1 MLPTVSDRLRSSLV
15 PTPNRARLLVWLSVG
30 AVYIAIGSVYPF
42 LLLLGWWEA
51 IPAVILALVLGDR
64 AAARVEARAVAGP
77 PLATAPAR
85 AVWWPA
91 RASPIAIALA
101 AAALGGA
108 LALTWVLVAPA
119 GGDQAA
125 HAYLMHVV
133 GTGGSVLWDNYWY
146 AGRYEI
152 VDYSPLFYP
161 VAHVAGE
168 NVVILA
174 SVMCASL
181 GVAFIARRLY
191 GSRGTLPAVAFAVF
205 CSFEVV
211 IGQYP
216 FALGLAL
223 AVLAGVALLLR
234 RPLVAALAGAAC
246 ALASPLAFLFLLI
259 LVAGVAASRRD
270 LWHERWW
277 RAAVCAL
284 GAIAVVEAG
293 LLRVFPDQGRYPF
306 STRDFA
312 KLIVFGVALYLLARP
327 EPRLRELRGVI
338 GVYLV
343 VAVALFLVPIEVGS
357 NIERLGNYFALPATI
372 IVLSY
377 RRFRPMPVAV
387 VMLASCV
394 AINVAPA
401 AEALVRGIG
410 DPAQQATFWSGTVRY
425 LRTELRPGARVEVVA
440 TAAHWESD
448 YLPRNG
454 IALARGWFRQ
464 DDAPTNNLFYEPNLT
479 PRRYR
484 HWLQELAVAY
494 VVDPNTALDY
504 SSTAEAAL
512 LKHPA
517 ALGLREVYED
527 PNVKIFAVE
536 HPTPMVT
543 PRTRA
548 KVVALGQSTL
558 KLDVARPGPLKLRI
572 RYTPYWDADPSGGLC
587 LSRASD
593 GLTTVQALR
602 PGRYA
607 LRVSANVTTGLSTL
621 AGISS
626 GC

>member
-1 MLPTVSDRLRSSLV
+1 MLSPVSDRLRSSLV
-15 PTPNRARLLVWLSVG
+15 LTPNRARLLVWLSVG
-30 AVYIAIGSVYPF
+30 ALYIAIGSVYPF

-51 IPAVILALVLGDR
+51 IPAVIAALVLGDR
-64 AAARVEARAVAGP
+64 AAARVEARAAAAP
-77 PLATAPAR
+77 RAAPAR
-85 AVWWPA
+85 ARALGPA
-91 RASPIAIALA
+91 RTSPMTIALA
-101 AAALGGA
+101 AAGLAGA

-125 HAYLMHVV
+125 HAYLMHVM

-161 VAHVAGE
+161 VARVVGE
-168 NVVILA
+168 DVVILA
-174 SVMCASL
+174 SVMGASL

-216 FALGLAL
+216 FALGLAF
-223 AVLAGVALLLR
+223 AVLACLALMLR
-234 RPLVAALAGAAC
+234 RPFLAALAGAAC
-246 ALASPLAFLFLLI
+246 ALASPLALLFLLI

-270 LWHERWW
+270 LWRERWW
-277 RAAVCAL
+277 RAAVCSL

-410 DPAQQATFWSGTVRY
+410 DPAQQATFWSGAVTY
-425 LRTELRPGARVEVVA
+425 LRTDLRPGARVEVVA

-464 DDAPTNNLFYEPNLT
+464 DDAPTNNLFYEPNLSA
-479 PRRYR
+479 RRYR

-512 LKHPA
+512 LKHPL
-517 ALGLREVYED
+517 ALRLHEVYED
-527 PNVKIFAVE
+527 ANVRIFAVD

-543 PRTRA
+543 PRSRA

-558 KLDVARPGPLKLRI
+558 ELDVFRPGPLKLRI

-587 LSRASD
+587 LSRGSD

>member
-1 MLPTVSDRLRSSLV
+1 MLPPVSDRLRSTLV
-15 PTPNRARLLVWLSVG
+15 LTPGRARFLVWLGVG
-30 AVYIAIGSVYPF
+30 AAYIAIGSLEPF
-42 LLLLGWWEA
+42 LFLLGWWEA
-51 IPAVILALVLGDR
+51 IPAVIVALVLGDR
-64 AAARVEARAVAGP
+64 VAARVEARAAAP
-77 PLATAPAR
+77 RTAPAR
-85 AVWWPA
+85 ALPPV
-91 RASPIAIALA
+91 RASPIGIALA
-101 AAALGGA
+101 AAGIGGA
-108 LALTWVLVAPA
+108 LALAWVLVAPA

-125 HAYLMHVV
+125 HAYLMHVM
-133 GTGGSVLWDNYWY
+133 GNGGSVLWDNYWY

-161 VAHVAGE
+161 VAHVVGE
-168 NVVILA
+168 NTLILV

-181 GVAFIARRLY
+181 GVAFMARRLY
-191 GSRGTLPAVAFAVF
+191 GSRGTVPAVAFAVF

-223 AVLAGVALLLR
+223 AVLACVALVVR
-234 RPLVAALAGAAC
+234 RPLGAVIAGVAC
-246 ALASPLAFLFLLI
+246 ALASPLALLFLLI
-259 LVAGVAASRRD
+259 LVGGVAASRRD
-270 LWHERWW
+270 LWRERWW
-277 RAAVCAL
+277 RWAVAGLAL
-284 GAIAVVEAG
+284 IALVEAG

-312 KLIVFGVALYLLARP
+312 KLVVFGVALFLLARP

-377 RRFRPMPVAV
+377 RRFRPLPVAA
-387 VMLASCV
+387 VMLVSCV

-410 DPAQQATFWSGTVRY
+410 DPAQQATFWTGTVRY
-425 LRTELRPGARVEVVA
+425 MRLHLRPGARVEVVA

-479 PRRYR
+479 ADRYR
-484 HWLQELAVAY
+484 LWLQELAVAY
-494 VVDPNTALDY
+494 VVDPRTALDY

-517 ALGLREVYED
+517 ALGLRKIYD
-527 PNVKIFAVE
+527 DANVKIFAVE

-543 PRTRA
+543 PRARA

-558 KLDVARPGPLKLRI
+558 RLVVFHPGPLTLRI
-572 RYTPYWDADPSGGLC
+572 RYTPYWDADPGGGLC
-587 LSRASD
+587 LTRRSD
-593 GLTTVQALR
+593 GLTRVQALR

-607 LRVSANVTTGLSTL
+607 LRVSANLSTGLSTL
-621 AGISS
+621 AGLSS